1 MWALCRALDV
11 SADRL
16 VEGAER
22 EPKLIRDRKDL
33 FNGFFYS
40 FLLVMFAAG
49 VAMRIVNHINIEIYS
64 IWITQAA
71 NLMMLLPVV
80 TFFAMA
86 AVRLFRKKK
95 PKEN

>member
-1 MWALCRALDV
+1 MFVA
-11 SADRL
+11 
-16 VEGAER
+16 GAV
-22 EPKLIRDRKDL
+22 I
-33 FNGFFYS
+33 
-40 FLLVMFAAG
+40 
-49 VAMRIVNHINIEIYS
+49 RIVNHINIEIYS

-86 AVRLFRKKK
+86 VVRLFRKKK